1 MILLLDAEKSPDEIQ
16 LLLKTL
22 TKLRVEGNFFSLT
35 QGAHENQQPAKGLM
49 AKPSWDGQNQAKAA
63 ISAAAAGTVL
73 GGAGQ
78 GAGIIGTAVGKEE
91 VTRTRSC
98 TQNPKEGPP
107 KKL

>member
-49 AKPSWDGQNQAKAA
+49 AKPS
-63 ISAAAAGTVL
+63 
-73 GGAGQ
+73 
-78 GAGIIGTAVGKEE
+78 
-91 VTRTRSC
+91 
-98 TQNPKEGPP
+98 
-107 KKL
+107 